1 MNTLT
6 GSLSSAALL
15 IDALPALDTAQR
27 GVGNAQQAIHLLGGV
42 FVGVPLMVH
51 QYVVRSFCPAA
62 AWQKLRTGAASANT
76 QMGEQMVTCR

>member
-1 MNTLT
+1 MRRQSVKKTPPKIGGVFLLNTLT

-51 QYVVRSFCPAA
+51 
-62 AWQKLRTGAASANT
+62 
-76 QMGEQMVTCR
+76 E

>member
-27 GVGNAQQAIHLLGGV
+27 DVGNAQQAIHLLGGV

-51 QYVVRSFCPAA
+51 QYVVRLPDLSGSRLAEAA
-62 AWQKLRTGAASANT
+62 DGRGQREHPDG
-76 QMGEQMVTCR
+76 